1 MHRSIVGSW
10 RICSAVSQRS
20 SASSCSCGSTS
31 ELSQTEIA
39 ARTGLPLGTVKTR
52 MVRAL
57 TRMREL
63 IDEEG
68 LR

>member
-10 RICSAVSQRS
+10 RICSARLPALERELLQLRFY
-20 SASSCSCGSTS
+20 S